1 MFKLGVMA
9 VALVAGSVFAAG
21 IPSGDAARGEQL
33 FQSQQCVACHSV
45 NGKGGTVAPDLG
57 KRIDRDYTPAT
68 MASLMWNH
76 APDMWTAMLKQGI
89 IRPAL
94 TPEQSADL
102 FAYFVAA
109 HYFEKLGDAAR
120 GKRDFTAKHCDECH
134 GITTSSFL
142 GAPPVAKW
150 DSLADPS
157 LLAQQMW
164 NHGGQ
169 MRQAFAQK
177 KLAWA
182 QLTGQELTDILV
194 YLRNLPET
202 KGVARAFQFAGTG
215 SGEALF
221 ASKGCA
227 GCHTGANALESKLR
241 DQSLTDIA
249 ADMWNHQPS
258 MKNPPPV
265 LSPDEMRRILG
276 YVWERQYFE
285 GNGDAQRGKKVF
297 ADKSCALC
305 HNQPSSGAPSL
316 AKGKDAYSVVSV
328 VSALWLHGPRMLT
341 SMQQK
346 KIAWPRFETQQ
357 MADLIAYLNSL

>member
-45 NGKGGTVAPDLG
+45 NGKGGTAAPDLG

-227 GCHTGANALESKLR
+227 GCHTGANALENKLR

>member
-45 NGKGGTVAPDLG
+45 NGKGGTAAPDLG

-164 NHGGQ
+164 THGGQ

>member
-1 MFKLGVMA
+1 MFKLGVIA
-9 VALVAGSVFAAG
+9 AALVAGSMFAAG

-33 FQSQQCVACHSV
+33 FQSQQCVTCHSV
-45 NGKGGTVAPDLG
+45 NGRGGTAAPDLA
-57 KRIDRDYTPAT
+57 KRTDRDYTPAA

-76 APDMWTAMLKQGI
+76 APDMWTAMLKKGI
-89 IRPAL
+89 VRPAL

-102 FAYFVAA
+102 FAYFVSA

-120 GKRDFTAKHCDECH
+120 GKRDFAAKHCAECH
-134 GITTSSFL
+134 GVTTSSFP

-169 MRQAFAQK
+169 MHAAFAQK
-177 KLAWA
+177 KLAWS
-182 QLTGQELTDILV
+182 QLTGAELTDILV
-194 YLRNLPET
+194 YLQNLPET
-202 KGVARAFQFAGTG
+202 KSVTRTFQFAATG

-227 GCHTGANALESKLR
+227 GCHTGANALETKLR

-258 MKNPPPV
+258 MKVPPPM
-265 LSPDEMRRILG
+265 LSPDEIRRILG
-276 YVWERQYFE
+276 YVWERQYLQ
-285 GNGDAQRGKKVF
+285 GNGNAQRGKKVF
-297 ADKSCALC
+297 ADKSCASC
-305 HNQPSSGAPSL
+305 HNQPSSGAPNL
-316 AKGKDAYSVVSV
+316 AKGKDAYSVVSM

-357 MADLIAYLNSL
+357 MADVIAYLNSL

>member
-9 VALVAGSVFAAG
+9 VALVAGSVFAAC

-45 NGKGGTVAPDLG
+45 NGKGGTAAPDLG